1 MYESSTAEGSTAKL
15 HAPDQVLRCE
25 GSPRGKEDT
34 EVSKTIG
41 IRCTHGETNSCTRSY
56 AAARKDYCALESGQQ
71 AAGRPGSARFATE
84 GCTCSAKTRG
94 KAGQKRGLAL
104 GHITTEQPATDPAD
118 RSRLH
123 RRTLVLFSAPKKTRE
138 RKLFDQ
144 ILWRIGFPFF
154 TFPRFGSSRY
164 RRATLA
170 IELGGR
176 SNLPKWTFPISL
188 RLVPSL
194 FCYASAFHFFFTLRR
209 LGANASD

>member
-41 IRCTHGETNSCTRSY
+41 IRCTHGETNPYTRSY

-84 GCTCSAKTRG
+84 GCTCSANTRG

-118 RSRLH
+118 RSRLQH
-123 RRTLVLFSAPKKTRE
+123 GLLVLFSAPKKTRGHNIS
-138 RKLFDQ
+138 
-144 ILWRIGFPFF
+144 ILMIWFRFS
-154 TFPRFGSSRY
+154 TF
-164 RRATLA
+164 
-170 IELGGR
+170 
-176 SNLPKWTFPISL
+176 
-188 RLVPSL
+188 
-194 FCYASAFHFFFTLRR
+194 RR
-209 LGANASD
+209 LGPRDIDVLR

>member
-1 MYESSTAEGSTAKL
+1 MTRGCRQLGRPCCSASQRDRIGRCTYAQTTTATETKHRTKCRCSDGKYYTTDVRKQHRGRFYGEL

-25 GSPRGKEDT
+25 GPPRGKEDT

-84 GCTCSAKTRG
+84 GCTCSANTRG

-118 RSRLH
+118 SP
-123 RRTLVLFSAPKKTRE
+123 VCIGSASDFGFVFSPKENQGKTE
-138 RKLFDQ
+138 RKLQVHKIQF
-144 ILWRIGFPFF
+144 R
-154 TFPRFGSSRY
+154 
-164 RRATLA
+164 
-170 IELGGR
+170 
-176 SNLPKWTFPISL
+176 
-188 RLVPSL
+188 
-194 FCYASAFHFFFTLRR
+194 
-209 LGANASD
+209 

>member
-1 MYESSTAEGSTAKL
+1 MHEIVCRSTEGLLRTGIWTAGCRKARERAQIDRRMHMFSKYPRES
-15 HAPDQVLRCE
+15 R
-25 GSPRGKEDT
+25 
-34 EVSKTIG
+34 SKARTG
-41 IRCTHGETNSCTRSY
+41 TGAHNHG
-56 AAARKDYCALESGQQ
+56 
-71 AAGRPGSARFATE
+71 AAGNRPCGQVPSASEA
-84 GCTCSAKTRG
+84 
-94 KAGQKRGLAL
+94 
-104 GHITTEQPATDPAD
+104 
-118 RSRLH
+118 
-123 RRTLVLFSAPKKTRE
+123 LVLFSAPKKTRE

>member
-1 MYESSTAEGSTAKL
+1 MPHRGRLYGEL

-25 GSPRGKEDT
+25 GSPRGKEGT
-34 EVSKTIG
+34 EGSKTIG

-104 GHITTEQPATDPAD
+104 GHITTEQPATDAAD
-118 RSRLH
+118 RPGGPDVP
-123 RRTLVLFSAPKKTRE
+123 TPIWFCFQPKKTRE
-138 RKLFDQ
+138 KKTRTIE
-144 ILWRIGFPFF
+144 ILWRIGFSIF
-154 TFPRFGSSRY
+154 TFAAPGSSRY

-176 SNLPKWTFPISL
+176 SNLPKWTFPISW
-188 RLVPSL
+188 RFVPSL
-194 FCYASAFHFFFTLRR
+194 FCYASAFHFHLEAP
-209 LGANASD
+209 GCYASD